1 MLDLVKFHVNP
12 YDDIKISLNNLIDYT
27 GTHLQRLVENNPGAL
42 FNQRITATTTALSG
56 LDATMSDN
64 DTKLSLRMAR
74 VHAKEA
80 FRQALPE
87 NLLRIHSAVIAAF
100 GPDSTQENECFP
112 QGRKP
117 FAVCPDDQLD
127 DKLEALLNCLTPWSA
142 QVGIT
147 HVSNLGACSR
157 PGSRCSQRWNPP
169 RRKRTLRNRPGA
181 ARGRPCNSSCSKTF
195 WPWPLPSRTI
205 LPGPEHIIPS
215 ICWRIPSRPN
225 RKAKLLRN
233 IIPKEDR

>member
-147 HVSNLGACSR
+147 HVSNLGGLLSTWISLLAAVESSSAKKNTSESAR
-157 PGSRCSQRWNPP
+157 RSARAALQLELFKNLLALAAAFPNDIARARTYYPQHLLENPEPSQQE
-169 RRKRTLRNRPGA
+169 GEA
-181 ARGRPCNSSCSKTF
+181 A
-195 WPWPLPSRTI
+195 
-205 LPGPEHIIPS
+205 
-215 ICWRIPSRPN
+215 
-225 RKAKLLRN
+225 A
-233 IIPKEDR
+233 